1 MWGCCSFFTSFS
13 LSMHEVVFHRS
24 DNTVIR
30 KEKNC
35 CYVTLRLIILP
46 YFTLILWL
54 SQQLLRSEGPS
65 GPDSILLDGSSL
77 TLWFFNYYFLFFLS
91 FFWAPFLS
99 LSRSG
104 EATELEATRIGEEN
118 AFNLDFI
125 S

>member
-1 MWGCCSFFTSFS
+1 
-13 LSMHEVVFHRS
+13 MHEVVFYRS

-30 KEKNC
+30 KEKSC
-35 CYVTLRLIILP
+35 CYVTLRFIILP

-54 SQQLLRSEGPS
+54 SQQLLKGEGLS
-65 GPDSILLDGSSL
+65 GPDSTLLDGHFN
-77 TLWFFNYYFLFFLS
+77 FFFS
-91 FFWAPFLS
+91 FFAPFLS

-104 EATELEATRIGEEN
+104 EARELEATRIGEEN